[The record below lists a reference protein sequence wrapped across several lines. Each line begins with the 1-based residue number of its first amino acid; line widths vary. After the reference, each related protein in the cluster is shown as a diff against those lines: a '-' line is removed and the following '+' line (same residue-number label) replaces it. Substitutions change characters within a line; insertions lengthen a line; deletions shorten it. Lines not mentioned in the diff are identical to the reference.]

1 MIPEGVAFQKPQAAN
16 VVGNGV
22 PPNLLEHADINGG
35 FGNVFDLFV
44 GRVGSATVAG
54 NKTVFDIC
62 AATVDQ
68 PAERVYE
75 LAVYDYKIMRESR
88 ALGYDSEVQLLIYEK
103 IFAEKFLRGVPVV
116 KIIKV
121 GHR

>member
-16 VVGNGV
+16 VIGYGV

-88 ALGYDSEVQLLIYEK
+88 ALGYDSEVQVFINKK
-103 IFAEKFLRGVPVV
+103 ILAEKFLRGGFVV
-116 KIIKV
+116 KIIRIC
-121 GHR
+121 HR